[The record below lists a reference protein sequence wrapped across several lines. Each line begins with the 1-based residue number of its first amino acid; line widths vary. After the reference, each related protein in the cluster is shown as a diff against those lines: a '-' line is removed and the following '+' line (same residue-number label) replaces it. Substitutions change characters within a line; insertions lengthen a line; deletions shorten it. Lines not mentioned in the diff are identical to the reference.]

1 MNTFLVLTPGS
12 YTTVQD
18 NGRYGYQQMGVPV
31 SGALD
36 LFSFKI
42 ANFLVGNPEGCAG
55 LEVSI
60 AGPRLAVLKEAD
72 VSLAGA
78 DMEAKLNSKPV
89 EPWTSFRV
97 TPGDVLSFYQVRSG
111 CRAYM
116 AVTGGID
123 TPEVMGSRATYA
135 GGRFGG
141 YHGRPLKKGD
151 ILKGGKG
158 RLLNSPKYLHS
169 EYRPRYLSEIV
180 LRAIAGPQDF
190 YFREGLAIFFQS
202 VFSVSTRSDRM
213 GYRLTG
219 PEIVQ
224 REDMPKSII
233 SEPSMPGGIQI
244 SPDRQPIILLV
255 EQTMGGYAKIAT
267 VISTDIPNIA
277 QAIPGDSI
285 QFEKVS
291 LETAHVLYREQQN
304 RMLKIAK
311 KLAAQ

>member
-1 MNTFLVLTPGS
+1 MNAFLVLTPGS

-36 LFSFKI
+36 LFSFRI
-42 ANFLVGNPEGCAG
+42 ANLLVGNPEECAV
-55 LEVSI
+55 LEISI

-72 VSLAGA
+72 VSLTGA
-78 DMEAKLNSKPV
+78 DMRAKLNNKPV
-89 EPWTSFRV
+89 GPWTSFRV
-97 TPGDVLSFYQVRSG
+97 TPGDVLAFYQVRSG
-111 CRAYM
+111 CRSYM
-116 AVTGGID
+116 AVTGGVD
-123 TPEVMGSRATYA
+123 TPVVMGSRSTYV
-135 GGRFGG
+135 GGQFGG

-151 ILKGGKG
+151 ILKRGQG
-158 RLLNSPKYLHS
+158 RLLDAPKRLCSAH
-169 EYRPRYLSEIV
+169 RPRYLSEIV

-190 YFREGLAIFFQS
+190 YFREGFEIFFQS

-213 GYRLTG
+213 GYRLQG
-219 PEIVQ
+219 PEIFQ

-267 VISTDIPNIA
+267 VISTDIPKVA
-277 QAIPGDSI
+277 QATPGDTI
-285 QFEKVS
+285 EFEEIS
-291 LETAHVLYREQQN
+291 LETAHELYLDQ
-304 RMLKIAK
+304 LK
-311 KLAAQ
+311 LMRNVAAELSKG